1 MVDRGDL
8 ERLNEATR
16 SAANAAYKQLKE
28 FMARSASW
36 PPSEVRDGLIELM
49 KALVNEYGDVAS
61 AAAAEWYEQVRAD
74 DVSGSYKPVS
84 GYRVPDK
91 QIEGTV
97 RAASRHLF
105 KGNPELTMQILGGA
119 LQRYITGQART
130 TIERNSLRDSKA
142 KMFARVPRGARTCAF
157 CLVMASKGFVYTT
170 AEAAG
175 EMRKYHD
182 DCDCQIVPSFSLTS
196 PKIDGYDP
204 DALYK
209 VYETARNAAI
219 RAGVKDPGVKH
230 VAAQVRERFPDKVTD
245 GKRARR
251 ATVVNGKY
259 VATDHKTGETRALS
273 FGPKDAELTNANLTH
288 ILEGD
293 TKKDGRR
300 TGGHA
305 YWTVAEERRESQ
317 IAFPES
323 WDDAKILEAV
333 DFVLNSPLELVYATG
348 DKFFADGWYSGVYLR
363 VQFVCRK
370 NGIRLLTAHPMHGSG
385 VVRVHNGAL
394 APVE

>member
-16 SAANAAYKQLKE
+16 SATNAAYKQLKE

-36 PPSEVRDGLIELM
+36 PPREVRDGLIELM

-84 GYRVPDK
+84 GYRVPDQ

-97 RAASRHLF
+97 RAASRNLF
-105 KGNPELTMQILGGA
+105 KGNPELTLQILGGA
-119 LQRYITGQART
+119 LQRYITSQART
-130 TIERNSLRDSKA
+130 TIERNSLCDSKA
-142 KMFARVPRGARTCAF
+142 KRFARVPRGARTCAF

-170 AEAAG
+170 AKAAG
-175 EMRKYHD
+175 KLRKYHD
-182 DCDCQIVPSFSLTS
+182 DCDCQIVPGFSTTP

-204 DALYK
+204 DDLYK
-209 VYETARNAAI
+209 DYQAARNAAI
-219 RAGVKDPGVKH
+219 RAGIKDPDVEDI
-230 VAAQVRERFPDKVTD
+230 AAQIRELFPDKVTD
-245 GKRARR
+245 GKRERR
-251 ATVVNGKY
+251 TTVVNGKY
-259 VATDHKTGETRALS
+259 VATNHKTGETRPIP
-273 FGPKDAELTNANLTH
+273 FGPKDVEVTQRNLAH

-293 TKKDGRR
+293 TKKNGRR

-305 YWTVAEERRESQ
+305 YRIVAEELRESQ

-323 WDDAKILEAV
+323 WSDDDIARAV
-333 DFVLNSPLELVYATG
+333 HAVASSPDRIEPHGGERYFLIREVNGVEVIVQIASR
-348 DKFFADGWYSGVYLR
+348 DGTPR
-363 VQFVCRK
+363 VR
-370 NGIRLLTAHPMHGSG
+370 TAHPARGDG
-385 VVRVHNGAL
+385 VFRVQNGKL
-394 APVE
+394 VPVD